1 MRASILPM
9 FALLCLAASAQE
21 PVQQDQRVSARIQQ
35 AEPLVTLRFEGGT
48 LAQFV
53 DSLRQQREGL
63 NILVP
68 DGAERVQVPAMT
80 VKDAS
85 VPSVLQA
92 VCDLTESRD
101 VSLGMKSYGGIGQ
114 PIYALR
120 VDFRERREVTQHIGR
135 VTERRVHVLSL
146 ANLDTSSASVLS
158 AIEGA
163 LQGVE
168 SEPRP
173 TVRYHASTQLAFIEG
188 TTEAISVA
196 AEVVSA
202 IRATD
207 KKWMQ
212 TQAMKYP
219 AGYPNQPIQVPG
231 PQGEAPAREP
241 DEGKEP
247 AEPRKQDSKKQGAK

>member
-120 VDFRERREVTQHIGR
+120 VDFREKREVMHQIG
-135 VTERRVHVLSL
+135 VMLQRRVHVLSL
-146 ANLDTSSASVLS
+146 ANLETRPQAVLS

-163 LQGVE
+163 LQGVKGD
-168 SEPRP
+168 PRP
-173 TVRYHASTQLAFIEG
+173 TVRYHASTELVFVEG
-188 TTEAISVA
+188 EPEAISVA

-219 AGYPNQPIQVPG
+219 PNHPDYMIHLG
-231 PQGEAPAREP
+231 ASRDEAPRKPPEGEQPSEP
-241 DEGKEP
+241 Q
-247 AEPRKQDSKKQGAK
+247 KQDPKKQSAR

>member
-1 MRASILPM
+1 MSAM
-9 FALLCLAASAQE
+9 FALLCLAAPAQE
-21 PVQQDQRVSARIQQ
+21 PVQPDQRVSARLQT

-53 DSLRQQREGL
+53 DVLRQQREGL

-68 DGAERVQVPAMT
+68 DGADRVQVPAMT

-92 VCDLTESRD
+92 VCDLAESRD

-120 VDFRERREVTQHIGR
+120 VDFREKREVMHQIGAMPQ
-135 VTERRVHVLSL
+135 RRVHVLSL
-146 ANLDTSSASVLS
+146 ANLDASSASVLS

-163 LQGVE
+163 LQGVKG
-168 SEPRP
+168 EPRP
-173 TVRYHASTQLAFIEG
+173 TVRYHASTQLAFVEG
-188 TTEAISVA
+188 DPEAISVA

-207 KKWMQ
+207 RKWMQ

-219 AGYPNQPIQVPG
+219 AGYTNQPIQVPG
-231 PQGEAPAREP
+231 PQGEAPARDP
-241 DEGKEP
+241 DEVKETP
-247 AEPRKQDSKKQGAK
+247 EPRKQDTKKQGAR